1 MHNRICR
8 PAETEEK
15 KFCFGLVGT
24 FDRISLMEGGVSK
37 LLNIS
42 QKQELVERLSKQ
54 LAEAEITVVV
64 DYKGLTVLQIT
75 ELRAKLRE
83 AGVQM
88 EVIKNTL
95 MRRASKGTDS
105 EVLADFYKGPNAIVI
120 SNDDPVAPAKILA
133 NFAKDND
140 KLEIKGAALAGKLL
154 SEEEIKQL
162 AKMPSKEELLGKLV
176 CTLNAVPTNLV
187 NVLSGVPRAFV
198 NVLNA
203 VKDEKD
209 AA

>member
-1 MHNRICR
+1 
-8 PAETEEK
+8 
-15 KFCFGLVGT
+15 
-24 FDRISLMEGGVSK
+24 MEGGVSK

-64 DYKGLTVLQIT
+64 DYKGLTVLQMT

-83 AGVQM
+83 AGVQI

-105 EVLADFYKGPNAIVI
+105 EVMIDLYKGPNAIVV

-133 NFAKDND
+133 DFAKDND

-154 SEEEIKQL
+154 GEEEIKQL
-162 AKMPSKEELLGKLV
+162 AKMPSKEDLLAQLV
-176 CTLNAVPTNLV
+176 YTLNAVPTNLV

-203 VKDEKD
+203 VKDQKD

>member
-1 MHNRICR
+1 M
-8 PAETEEK
+8 
-15 KFCFGLVGT
+15 
-24 FDRISLMEGGVSK
+24 
-37 LLNIS
+37 LNIS

-75 ELRAKLRE
+75 ELRAKLRD

-88 EVIKNTL
+88 EVVKNTL
-95 MRRASKGTDS
+95 MRRASQGTDS
-105 EVLADFYKGPNAIVI
+105 EVLTDLYKGPNAIII
-120 SNDDPVAPAKILA
+120 SSDDPVAPAKILA
-133 NFAKDND
+133 DFAKDND
-140 KLEIKGAALAGKLL
+140 KLELKGASLAGKFLG
-154 SEEEIKQL
+154 EEEIKQL
-162 AKMPSKEELLGKLV
+162 AKMPSKEELLAKLV

-203 VKDEKD
+203 VKDQKD